1 MTLRLEELRLL
12 QPGTADKL
20 KAGKTKIRD
29 YQRELGLPP
38 IPGNDDLLPRRYQV
52 LALQALEQELI
63 SEGQFAHFLRVDRLA
78 ARQRIEMLHQ
88 TLDEPGFFADV
99 ADLPAFAIEEDVVS
113 A

>member
-12 QPGTADKL
+12 PPGTADKL

-29 YQRELGLPP
+29 YQRELGLLP

-63 SEGQFAHFLRVDRLA
+63 SEGQFPTSCVSTA
-78 ARQRIEMLHQ
+78 
-88 TLDEPGFFADV
+88 
-99 ADLPAFAIEEDVVS
+99 LPPAS
-113 A
+113 ASRCYTRPWMNPDSSPT